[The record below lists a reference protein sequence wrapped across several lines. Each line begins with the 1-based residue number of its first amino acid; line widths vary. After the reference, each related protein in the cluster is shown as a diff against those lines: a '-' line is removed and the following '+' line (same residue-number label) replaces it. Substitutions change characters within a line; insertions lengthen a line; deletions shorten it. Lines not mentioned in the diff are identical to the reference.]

1 MLIMRPNRNALQT
14 HLILPLGFGW
24 TSAKQYSSTSITQTE
39 KVSKSETEARLLFE
53 QIKML

>member
-1 MLIMRPNRNALQT
+1 MRPNRNVLQT

-24 TSAKQYSSTSITQTE
+24 TSTKQSSSSSISQVD
-39 KVSKSETEARLLFE
+39 KVSKSETEGLLLLE